1 MAVSMNSGFMRSDYM
16 ISDAA
21 LPIRMEELDIEQLEQ
36 EAKFSDILGEI
47 GEATVTEAPAAN
59 QEKPA
64 LTDGKPEA
72 LGMIEEDAEAEVPV
86 LGKAELKALAMAVAQ
101 GKIKL
106 DEIPEEY
113 VTDVLLMVIAMLM
126 LGVPEDEIPE
136 PEEASKDAAEP
147 VQVDIRTA
155 ETFLSKVEE
164 NTNIS
169 ELLQIVSETAGVEI
183 PEDMKQ
189 ALGRQIEIVT
199 LAQEISS
206 EKTVAPVVSNVMVT
220 DEVQTAD
227 VHVALDNVDAQPM
240 AQPDVQIR
248 TQESVQPET
257 TELIFEDHQTAQTAD
272 ATKVAN
278 ATKTVNSDQTEQVK
292 LTEEFEQLRKVISEY
307 NVRRTE
313 TEQPVQQSYTA
324 QAMSTD
330 NAAKNRVVSKS
341 EELEMLKSGTKP
353 TELDLNIAIEGNEQK
368 SESGM
373 QAEADLNNGG
383 QQLPMEQQMSQNIAP
398 EAPVVF
404 VRSDGTEVEVRPAEI
419 IRQITTTVVEQS
431 TTAEGDTEY
440 SITLTPEDLGN
451 ITVKLTKTVDGL
463 MTVSITADNAKT
475 QRLIEQ
481 HGAALQENLRNNGIE
496 LENWQTVNQSQ
507 QQARAQDYSGSSRNP
522 YYSGD
527 NDSNDDDDAE
537 GTSFAELITA
547 M

>member
-47 GEATVTEAPAAN
+47 GEATVTEAPAAK

-64 LTDGKPEA
+64 LTDDKPEA
-72 LGMIEEDAEAEVPV
+72 LGMIEEDADAEVPV
-86 LGKAELKALAMAVAQ
+86 LGKAELKALAKAVAQ

-126 LGVPEDEIPE
+126 MGVPEDEIPE

-206 EKTVAPVVSNVMVT
+206 EKVVAPVVSNVTVT
-220 DEVQTAD
+220 DEVHTTD
-227 VHVALDNVDAQPM
+227 VPVALDNTDAQAEVVKAS
-240 AQPDVQIR
+240 AQ
-248 TQESVQPET
+248 SET
-257 TELIFEDHQTAQTAD
+257 AELVSEDQQTAQTA
-272 ATKVAN
+272 N
-278 ATKTVNSDQTEQVK
+278 ATKTANSAQTEQVK
-292 LTEEFEQLRKVISEY
+292 LTEEFEQIRKVISEY

-463 MTVSITADNAKT
+463 MTVSITADNART

>member
-86 LGKAELKALAMAVAQ
+86 LGKAELKALAKAVAQ